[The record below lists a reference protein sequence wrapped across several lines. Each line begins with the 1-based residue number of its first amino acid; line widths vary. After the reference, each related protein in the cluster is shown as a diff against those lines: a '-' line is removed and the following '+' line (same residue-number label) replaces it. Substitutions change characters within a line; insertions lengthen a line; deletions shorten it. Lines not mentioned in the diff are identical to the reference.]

1 MKKIEKKRST
11 EISPEE
17 TMKQLQKIFKKRGSK
32 ALEMARNEILEE
44 KFESKQVQDALT
56 YFMIQYW
63 HDLARPTLLSLSCE
77 AVGGN
82 PELTIPIAIPMI
94 LISGAIDI
102 HDDII
107 DQSKTKD
114 GRPTVYGKFGKD
126 IALLVGDILLFKG
139 HTLLQQ
145 AVEQGIPIKE
155 FPIIA
160 GIIQKL
166 FFELADAEALELQF
180 RGRLEI
186 TPDEYL
192 LILQKKA
199 GDVEAHTR
207 IGAILGGGSNK
218 EIEALS
224 QYGRSLGMLILLRD
238 DWIDM
243 LDLKEA
249 EHRIKKECFPM
260 PILYA
265 AKNRKVKSRITEIL
279 QKQTI
284 TGKDVQEISE
294 ITQEAKGFEDLEELM
309 QKISRDALSN
319 LRQLKSAEGLGLLI
333 QVMSQPPLKVSSGFR
348 TTKF

>member
-1 MKKIEKKRST
+1 MKRSKD
-11 EISPEE
+11 IDPEE
-17 TMKQLQKIFKKRGSK
+17 AMKRVQKIFQERGSK
-32 ALEMARNEILEE
+32 ALKIARKEILEE
-44 KFESKQVQDALT
+44 KFESKQVRDALT

-63 HDLARPTLLSLSCE
+63 HDLARPTLLSLACE
-77 AVGGN
+77 AVGGD
-82 PELTIPIAIPMI
+82 PEITTPIAVPMI

-145 AVEQGIPIKE
+145 SVEKGISTRE

-180 RGRLEI
+180 RGRLEM

-192 LILQKKA
+192 QIMQKKA

-207 IGAILGGGSNK
+207 VGAILGGGSSK

-224 QYGRSLGMLILLRD
+224 QYARFLGMLILLRD

-243 LDLKEA
+243 LDLEEIK
-249 EHRIKKECFPM
+249 HRIKKECLPM

-265 AKNRKVKSRITEIL
+265 VKDRKVRPQITQIL
-279 QKQTI
+279 QKRII
-284 TGKDVQEISE
+284 TRKDVQEILK
-294 ITQEAKGFEDLEELM
+294 ITRETKGFEDLRKLM
-309 QKISRDALSN
+309 GKISRSAISN
-319 LRQLKSAEGLGLLI
+319 LQGLKSTEELNLLI
-333 QVMSQPPLKVSSGFR
+333 QLMIQSP
-348 TTKF
+348 